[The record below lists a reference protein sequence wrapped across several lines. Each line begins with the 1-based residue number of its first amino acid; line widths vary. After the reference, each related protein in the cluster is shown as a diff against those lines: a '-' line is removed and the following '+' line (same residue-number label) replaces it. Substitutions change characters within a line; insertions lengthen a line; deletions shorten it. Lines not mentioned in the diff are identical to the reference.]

1 MQEDVAAA
9 TDGDS
14 FTGADSQV
22 VEQRD
27 YVGRRVL
34 MAERLRQNAG
44 TAVSAQVRQDD
55 LEVWTPRG
63 TDGSQSWQKP

>member
-9 TDGDS
+9 TDADC
-14 FTGADSQV
+14 FAGADSQV

-27 YVGRRVL
+27 YVGRRFL

-44 TAVSAQVRQDD
+44 AAVSAQVRQDD
-55 LEVWTPRG
+55 LDVWAPRG
-63 TDGSQSWQKP
+63 G